1 MKIGLALGSGAAR
14 GWAHIGIIQALEEMG
29 IKIDV
34 VAGCSI
40 GAYVGAAYAS
50 GKLEPLAEWAS
61 SLTEWQ
67 VFGLMGIGIR
77 KGALASGNKV
87 FKALEDNFCAE
98 NFDQLIKP
106 FGVVATDLYSGKE
119 VSFLDGPIGQAVRAS
134 CAIPALFPPVSY
146 QGRWLVDGAVVN
158 PVPVNI
164 CRHLGADF
172 VFAVNL
178 SADFRPELQL
188 SFQKEHEHNQQ
199 RTNDFFEKGQSFMQ
213 RIFGGKFKKED
224 ESTEANAELGAIQ
237 DLDDLTATA
246 EDVTQSPTHSDASEV
261 AGINTANMEIPEV
274 QPMAAEAKSHPV
286 KLKSMDSSP
295 SMLGVMS
302 SSLDIL
308 QARVT
313 RSRLA
318 GDPPD
323 ILIEPQLRDFG
334 IMEFHRAEE
343 LIEEGRQ
350 SVMRVAEQIKY
361 QLRMV

>member
-14 GWAHIGIIQALEEMG
+14 GWAHIGIIQALEELG
-29 IKIDV
+29 IKVDV

-50 GKLEPLAEWAS
+50 NKLDPLAEWAS

-67 VFGLMGIGIR
+67 VLGLLGVGFR
-77 KGALASGNKV
+77 KGGLASGIKV
-87 FKALEDNFCAE
+87 FKALEDNFCE
-98 NFDQLIKP
+98 RDFEHLSKP
-106 FGVVATDLYSGKE
+106 LGVVATDLYSGKE
-119 VSFLDGPIGQAVRAS
+119 VSFTQGPIADAVRAS
-134 CAIPALFPPVSY
+134 CAIPALFPPIAHK
-146 QGRWLVDGAVVN
+146 GRWLVDGAVVN
-158 PVPVNI
+158 PVPVNL
-164 CRHLGADF
+164 CRQLGADF

-178 SADFRPELQL
+178 SADFRPEVQA
-188 SFQKEHEHNQQ
+188 QYQMEHENNQK
-199 RTNDFFEKGQSFMQ
+199 RTNDFFNKSQSFMQ
-213 RIFGGKFKKED
+213 RLFSGKFKKDNDMDDDELESLED
-224 ESTEANAELGAIQ
+224 LENMALDSDFDANSEEQITTSETQ
-237 DLDDLTATA
+237 VETPEQVTAT
-246 EDVTQSPTHSDASEV
+246 Q
-261 AGINTANMEIPEV
+261 
-274 QPMAAEAKSHPV
+274 KSSNV
-286 KLKSMDSSP
+286 KLTDNTP

-334 IMEFHRAEE
+334 IMEFHRAAE

-350 SVMRVAEQIKY
+350 SVNRVAAQIKY
-361 QLRMV
+361 QLRLD